1 MKIIFLQIGICEND
15 RDCLGFHWVVN
26 KYPSLIQILYFIPA
40 VFGLIQSLFLLLTIK
55 GHLKSKRGKF
65 HKQTKKIKQIKK
77 ILYVDDFIIGFCT
90 IKELSQVL
98 VISISTFQD
107 AGL

>member
-1 MKIIFLQIGICEND
+1 MKIIFLQVRISEND
-15 RDCLGFHWVVN
+15 RNCLGLHWIVN
-26 KYPSLIQILYFIPA
+26 KYPSLIQISYLIPA
-40 VFGLIQSLFLLLTIK
+40 VFGLIQSLFLLGTIK
-55 GHLKSKRGKF
+55 EHLKSKRGKF

-90 IKELSQVL
+90 IKELPQVL

>member
-1 MKIIFLQIGICEND
+1 M
-15 RDCLGFHWVVN
+15 
-26 KYPSLIQILYFIPA
+26 
-40 VFGLIQSLFLLLTIK
+40 
-55 GHLKSKRGKF
+55 
-65 HKQTKKIKQIKK
+65 QTKKIKQIKK

-90 IKELSQVL
+90 MKELPQVL